1 MSGRPSGGRSPKRRR
16 LSRSAEFERV
26 YRQGRSKGNR
36 FLVLYAFP
44 REEDETRAADDGPRL
59 GLSVSR
65 RVGGAVDRT
74 HVKRVLREAFW
85 AEAPRL
91 PGDADYVVV
100 ARPDARELAER
111 EGTPGVQRE
120 LAELVDGMARKGD
133 AA

>member
-1 MSGRPSGGRSPKRRR
+1 MPSAPRRRR

-44 REEDETRAADDGPRL
+44 REAPADDGPRL

-65 RVGGAVDRT
+65 RVGGAVERNR
-74 HVKRVLREAFW
+74 VKRTLREAFW
-85 AEAPRL
+85 QEAERL
-91 PGDADYVVV
+91 PQGSDYVVV
-100 ARPDARELAER
+100 ARPDARDLAVR
-111 EGTPGVQRE
+111 EGTPGVRGA
-120 LAELVDGMARKGD
+120 LAQLVDGLAGGE